1 MFRVSVTY
9 KLRLGRDPLR
19 SWRPSQESLYRGA
32 SPGLKGNAV
41 GVTNGMD
48 VKTKMKR
55 SCESRTIRLPRRI
68 FHCPRKEGGSTS
80 LQLTDNGGPQALL
93 EDQ

>member
-1 MFRVSVTY
+1 METLPGV
-9 KLRLGRDPLR
+9 PL
-19 SWRPSQESLYRGA
+19 PGGL
-32 SPGLKGNAV
+32 SPGIKGNAV

-48 VKTKMKR
+48 VKAKMKR
-55 SCESRTIRLPRRI
+55 SCEGRIMRLPRRT

-80 LQLTDNGGPQALL
+80 LQLTDSGGPQALL

>member
-1 MFRVSVTY
+1 MGCKHNVGAVS
-9 KLRLGRDPLR
+9 LP
-19 SWRPSQESLYRGA
+19 WGA

-48 VKTKMKR
+48 VKAKTKR
-55 SCESRTIRLPRRI
+55 SCESRIMRLLRRT

-80 LQLTDNGGPQALL
+80 LQLTDSGGPQALL